1 MRRTIPLLL
10 ICLALMYCKR
20 DRQTD
25 MDDAAFV
32 FNTENIDGDESDY
45 ARPAVIT
52 GHILHPE
59 VYPNTREISLSMP
72 FFDRVAQQQTS
83 QISEDGDFAF
93 SFYSYSPRSVSMAP
107 FVDEL
112 MVCPG
117 DSIHVELDFSDFNH
131 VVFTGRG
138 ADNNEKLS
146 VFRMRYYL
154 DDWPSLSEHTDDH
167 EPRYPTA
174 AGFAEAARLQMDSYQ
189 ESLEA
194 FIAAEHPGREL
205 EDYCRKEIEA
215 GYYRALASQ
224 LVLYKRGLEQ
234 DVSSLFSIKDVEH
247 LFDGACMNKSLFE
260 LTSALFNWIRLPFSE
275 SELRRFLDN
284 MSLYINHLEKGTDNA
299 LLSQMLVTD
308 LYNRLLNE
316 NSLDKFEEYFDIF
329 NKEVSFPLLKL
340 ETRDRYLFKKSYQ
353 ENPRLLSDAI
363 LNADR
368 PKDGDPA
375 TFKKNEG
382 LELIRSVLSG
392 SEGKVVHICIGASWC
407 IGTQQEK
414 PFLNQMAQDYSG
426 QPVRFVNFYLDDNPS
441 FEPTQPSNI
450 EDFHL
455 TDAQRLGLDPIFHTG
470 RGIPFYLL
478 FDKDGVMVDF
488 GDHLRP
494 SHPSTREAIDKHLR

>member
-1 MRRTIPLLL
+1 
-10 ICLALMYCKR
+10 
-20 DRQTD
+20 
-25 MDDAAFV
+25 
-32 FNTENIDGDESDY
+32 
-45 ARPAVIT
+45 
-52 GHILHPE
+52 
-59 VYPNTREISLSMP
+59 
-72 FFDRVAQQQTS
+72 
-83 QISEDGDFAF
+83 
-93 SFYSYSPRSVSMAP
+93 
-107 FVDEL
+107 
-112 MVCPG
+112 
-117 DSIHVELDFSDFNH
+117 
-131 VVFTGRG
+131 
-138 ADNNEKLS
+138 
-146 VFRMRYYL
+146 
-154 DDWPSLSEHTDDH
+154 
-167 EPRYPTA
+167 
-174 AGFAEAARLQMDSYQ
+174 
-189 ESLEA
+189 
-194 FIAAEHPGREL
+194 
-205 EDYCRKEIEA
+205 
-215 GYYRALASQ
+215 
-224 LVLYKRGLEQ
+224 
-234 DVSSLFSIKDVEH
+234 
-247 LFDGACMNKSLFE
+247 MNKSLFE

-426 QPVRFVNFYLDDNPS
+426 QSVRFVNFYLDNDPT
-441 FEPTQPSNI
+441 FDPTQPSNI